1 MAPFG
6 LIAAALLA
14 CSGDKNGDSG
24 DINAGL
30 CDIIIDSTYPASG
43 AGDFYIRD
51 VIEFELS
58 DDDAT
63 ATAVLKDASGADVA
77 GTSAVDGDT
86 VTFTPSAALTP
97 SSSYTAELTY
107 CGSADPVSVAFSTSG
122 LGEALADDI
131 TGNTYAVDLSSG
143 NFVQPAGVGELIG
156 GLLENDILIGIKS
169 VDGDSMGIR
178 GALSVEGSSAQDYC
192 TETLEEFPDADFSAA
207 PYFEIPQGDVTI
219 SVAGITATIQ
229 GLSVSGTFGVDADG
243 NEYFGGGEL
252 MGQLDARELVDVVA
266 EAGLDAESADDICN
280 LLLGFGVQC
289 VACSDGEPY
298 CATLEVNRL
307 AAYDTGETLGLVCEG
322 DCHESCSSNSDEC
335 TQPQA
340 ADLAECPQE

>member
-6 LIAAALLA
+6 LLAAALLA

-24 DINAGL
+24 DANAGL
-30 CDIIIDSTYPASG
+30 CDITVDSTYPV
-43 AGDFYIRD
+43 AGSTNFYIQD
-51 VIEFELS
+51 SLEFELS
-58 DDDAT
+58 DDDST
-63 ATAVLKDASGADVA
+63 ATAVLKDSSGADVA
-77 GTSAVDGDT
+77 GTSSVDGDT
-86 VTFTPSAALTP
+86 VTFAPSAALMP
-97 SSSYTAELTY
+97 NSSYTAELSY
-107 CGSADPVSVAFSTSG
+107 CGSPEPVSVAFTTSD
-122 LGEALADDI
+122 LGEALTADLV
-131 TGNTYAVDLSSG
+131 GKTYAVDLGSG

-169 VDGDSMGIR
+169 VDGDTMGIR
-178 GALSVEGSSAQDYC
+178 GALSVEESSAQDYC
-192 TETLEEFPDADFSAA
+192 SETLEQFPDADFSAA

-229 GLSVSGTFGVDADG
+229 GLSVSGTFAADG
-243 NEYFGGGEL
+243 SYFGGGEL

-266 EAGLDAESADDICN
+266 EAGLDAESADEICN

-307 AAYDTGETLGLVCEG
+307 VADETGETLGLVCEG
-322 DCHESCSSNSDEC
+322 DCHESCSSNSEQC
-335 TQPQA
+335 TQPQT
-340 ADLAECPQE
+340 ADLAECPQD

>member
-24 DINAGL
+24 DVNAGL
-30 CDIIIDSTYPASG
+30 CDVTVDSTYPV
-43 AGDFYIRD
+43 AGSANFYIQD
-51 VIEFELS
+51 SLEFELS
-58 DDDAT
+58 DDDST
-63 ATAVLKDASGADVA
+63 ATAVLKDSGGAEVA
-77 GTSAVDGDT
+77 GTSSVDGDT
-86 VTFTPSAALTP
+86 ITFVPSAALMP
-97 SSSYTAELTY
+97 SSAYTAELSY
-107 CGSADPVSVAFSTSG
+107 CGSVDPVSVAFTTSD
-122 LGEALADDI
+122 LGEALTADLI
-131 TGNTYAVDLSSG
+131 GKTYAVDLGSG

-169 VDGDSMGIR
+169 IDGDSMGIR
-178 GALSVEGSSAQDYC
+178 GALSVEESSAQDYC
-192 TETLEEFPDADFSAA
+192 SETLEQFPDADFSAA

-229 GLSVSGTFGVDADG
+229 GLSVSGTFAADG
-243 NEYFGGGEL
+243 SYFGGGEL

-266 EAGLDAESADDICN
+266 EAGLDAESPDDICN

-289 VACSDGEPY
+289 VACSDGETY

-307 AAYDTGETLGLVCEG
+307 VADETGETLGLVCEG

-335 TQPQA
+335 AQPQA
-340 ADLAECPQE
+340 ADLAECPQD